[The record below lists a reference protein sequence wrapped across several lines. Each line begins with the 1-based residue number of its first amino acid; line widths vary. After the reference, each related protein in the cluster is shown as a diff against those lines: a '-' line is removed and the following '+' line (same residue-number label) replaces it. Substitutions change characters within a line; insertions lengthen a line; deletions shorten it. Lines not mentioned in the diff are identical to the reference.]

1 MNYLKN
7 LLEKTKLEI
16 DQIYS
21 EKNNKKECVN
31 NIINKENNLDELFDV
46 SFYSYESENNNEE
59 ENIKLNKEEKIK
71 EKLKQ
76 NKIKTN
82 FDHLKMI

>member
-1 MNYLKN
+1 MNYLKI

-31 NIINKENNLDELFDV
+31 NIINKENNLDDLFDL
-46 SFYSYESENNNEE
+46 SFHSYKSENNNEE
-59 ENIKLNKEEKIK
+59 ENIKLNNEEENKRKIK
-71 EKLKQ
+71 
-76 NKIKTN
+76 IK
-82 FDHLKMI
+82 